1 MTDTTDALIGASV
14 GLIGLGIAAGVA
26 NKMMQ
31 PQPRYRAPRA
41 KPIRMRPIV
50 KMKPMMRPTMKKQNK
65 VKFMY

>member
-1 MTDTTDALIGASV
+1 MDGDAMMGTAV

-50 KMKPMMRPTMKKQNK
+50 RPKKKKAK

>member
-1 MTDTTDALIGASV
+1 MDGDALMGTAV

-41 KPIRMRPIV
+41 KPIRMKPIL
-50 KMKPMMRPTMKKQNK
+50 KHKKKKIK